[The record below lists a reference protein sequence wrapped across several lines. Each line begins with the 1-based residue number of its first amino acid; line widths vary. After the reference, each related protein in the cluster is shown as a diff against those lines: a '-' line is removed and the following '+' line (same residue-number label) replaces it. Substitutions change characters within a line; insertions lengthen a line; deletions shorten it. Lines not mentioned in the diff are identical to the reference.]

1 MRSNCPK
8 EKKNAAAPGPFIQ
21 GHVTGYYVKVKT
33 FADMLALGAERRM
46 RWRMRHEEF
55 LHSVRTAKVNYLKER
70 GEIVPD
76 VKPLSPTIT
85 QAGML
90 RRNDLLL
97 PGVHFRLIQCEF
109 CERKFNE
116 AALLKH
122 RDQCREKQAAAQSEK
137 TEEQKEA
144 KLRFLKRMRYNHKF
158 KLQPASAT
166 SAEEADNKSPQE
178 DVNQDSATPTPT
190 PTPTPTD
197 AGTPTADHDEDI
209 LQKLA
214 TDLCLGANSCTG
226 LPPDLLE
233 SSALNKFIQQ
243 NLHSLLALAPIQVSN
258 CNRADGTESSAS
270 CREESEDANQPSS
283 PSAMSSSRS
292 SISAFLANSLPLIS
306 TSSLDS
312 TSAAP
317 SAVIVTEQQAKPKH
331 KRHQQKPHHNFL
343 PLSASSEAPATAK
356 TSSPSSQCRRA
367 KALNPPP
374 TVVNNFVN
382 ETVIEEAPRR
392 HQNKKD
398 HGHDK
403 RHKHSTD
410 QVGELAVGVTS
421 QTPRRSDGHHH
432 RSHHSKRHESQN
444 PVDGDHD
451 SPVVFYKFLPNDA
464 GSEKERRH
472 SHKRHH
478 LHLKIPNSNEP
489 ESSTVKTSRDGCE
502 SSLSSGTAVQESRSI
517 DRHVSSRSNSTNSN
531 SPRES
536 EPAETSR
543 LGYLQ
548 YLHSFELDN
557 QIKFFWLNTSLMSGA
572 RLLGPRKTV
581 LAGSLEFTFRSH
593 HKSSRHRHSLH
604 ESTATPKSRCVRSSQ
619 SHRSKGCAAADEG
632 HKDPSTR
639 FCHSCGKKFAR
650 NDRFCAFC
658 GAMRKSEVAPTKP
671 TPDDTA
677 AMRPGTSN

>member
-1 MRSNCPK
+1 
-8 EKKNAAAPGPFIQ
+8 
-21 GHVTGYYVKVKT
+21 
-33 FADMLALGAERRM
+33 
-46 RWRMRHEEF
+46 
-55 LHSVRTAKVNYLKER
+55 
-70 GEIVPD
+70 
-76 VKPLSPTIT
+76 
-85 QAGML
+85 
-90 RRNDLLL
+90 
-97 PGVHFRLIQCEF
+97 
-109 CERKFNE
+109 
-116 AALLKH
+116 
-122 RDQCREKQAAAQSEK
+122 
-137 TEEQKEA
+137 
-144 KLRFLKRMRYNHKF
+144 
-158 KLQPASAT
+158 
-166 SAEEADNKSPQE
+166 
-178 DVNQDSATPTPT
+178 
-190 PTPTPTD
+190 
-197 AGTPTADHDEDI
+197 TPTADHDEDI

-472 SHKRHH
+472 SHK
-478 LHLKIPNSNEP
+478 
-489 ESSTVKTSRDGCE
+489 
-502 SSLSSGTAVQESRSI
+502 
-517 DRHVSSRSNSTNSN
+517 
-531 SPRES
+531 
-536 EPAETSR
+536 
-543 LGYLQ
+543 
-548 YLHSFELDN
+548 
-557 QIKFFWLNTSLMSGA
+557 
-572 RLLGPRKTV
+572 
-581 LAGSLEFTFRSH
+581 
-593 HKSSRHRHSLH
+593 
-604 ESTATPKSRCVRSSQ
+604 VR
-619 SHRSKGCAAADEG
+619 
-632 HKDPSTR
+632 TR
-639 FCHSCGKKFAR
+639 IR
-650 NDRFCAFC
+650 
-658 GAMRKSEVAPTKP
+658 
-671 TPDDTA
+671 
-677 AMRPGTSN
+677 